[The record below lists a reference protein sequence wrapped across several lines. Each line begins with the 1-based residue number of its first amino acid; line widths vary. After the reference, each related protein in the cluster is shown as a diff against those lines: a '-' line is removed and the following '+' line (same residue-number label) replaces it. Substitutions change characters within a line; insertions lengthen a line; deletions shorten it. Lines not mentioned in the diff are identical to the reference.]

1 VSHVRRLVGTLA
13 LAGVALSA
21 AGPLAAQARGVA
33 AGSTVP
39 LPSGKLAIKVRDGSL
54 QVIAAER
61 RDVLIH
67 TERDSS
73 RGGGIGIA
81 VSGSGQSGR
90 TLIDA
95 RSNGR
100 ADYRMVVPIGTE
112 VDISAEDAE
121 VEIRGGVSASSAAVQ
136 HGRVTIDGARGP
148 LAATIGTGSVT
159 IRNSGGPV
167 SASAMNG
174 DIILSHVTGVTIA
187 NNSGGPIHLDDVL
200 GSSVQAM
207 SIGGEVVYE
216 GRIQDGGTYFLRSHA
231 GRVRLAAA
239 PGSNATVNWK
249 SVKGDLRGSRSGT
262 ETLGRG
268 SATITIETF
277 SGAIEIV
284 GAGKAR

>member
-1 VSHVRRLVGTLA
+1 VSRGRRLVGTLA

-21 AGPLAAQARGVA
+21 AGPLSAQSRSAAADRTVA
-33 AGSTVP
+33 
-39 LPSGKLAIKVRDGSL
+39 LPSGKLGIKIRNGTL
-54 QVIAAER
+54 RVIAAER

-73 RGGGIGIA
+73 RGSGLGIA
-81 VSGSGQSGR
+81 VSSAGQSGR
-90 TLIDA
+90 TTIDA
-95 RSNGR
+95 RSTGR
-100 ADYRMVVPIGTE
+100 ADYRITVPIGTE

-121 VEIRGGVSASSAAVQ
+121 VEIRGAVSASSAAVQ
-136 HGRVTIDGARGP
+136 NGSVTMDGARGP
-148 LAATIGTGSVT
+148 LAAAIGTGSVT

-174 DIILSHVTGVTIA
+174 DITLSHVTGGAIA
-187 NNSGGPIHLDDVL
+187 NNSDGSIHLDDVL

-207 SIGGEVVYE
+207 SIGGDVLYE
-216 GRIQDGGTYFLRSHA
+216 GKVQDGGRYFLRSHT
-231 GRVRLAAA
+231 GRVRVAAA

-249 SVKGDLRGSRSGT
+249 SVKADTRGHRSGS

-277 SGAIEIV
+277 SGEIEIV
-284 GAGKAR
+284 GDGAPR